1 MLWLA
6 AISAFLI
13 GGISGGAFIYF
24 LKLKNNGNITGELND
39 FQLRNVELQTI
50 IESLQ
55 RQQESETKL
64 LKNSFEQEKNILLEK
79 HAQEVRLLT
88 EQFERSRG
96 EMEKNHQD
104 RLEQVRKEISILKKS
119 IEHERKILAEKHAN
133 EIKLLSE
140 QFERTSAEIKNTHQA
155 RLDQL
160 KEEFKVL
167 SDKILE
173 EKTGK
178 LQNSNKE
185 QLENLLNPL
194 KEKMGEFK
202 NAVEDS
208 KNKGIELNSALTS
221 QLNKMMEET
230 NRIGGEAR
238 SLVCALK
245 GEQKTQGD
253 WGEMILEDILQ
264 RSGLF
269 RGVHYECQ
277 ETLRDEGGKVITG
290 ECEHKMRPD
299 VIVHYPD
306 GKDVIIDSK
315 VSLTAYTEYMNAEN
329 ETIRQEALDRHIL
342 SVRNHVKELKKKN
355 YTVYNSKSGRD
366 TVDFVLMFI
375 PNEGPFHL
383 AMLSVPTLWNEA
395 FQEKVL
401 IVSPTN
407 LMALLKIIHIAWT
420 REEQSRNQQE
430 ILKTAAEL
438 LDRLYSFYEDFDSIG
453 TQLSRVQKAYDE
465 ATNRLKQGTRNH
477 SVVLSGE
484 KLKQLGVRM
493 TKQKKMPPALNTMEN
508 LSLEDG
514 MENAPDETVSE
525 QEQ

>member
-1 MLWLA
+1 MLWLV
-6 AISAFLI
+6 AISAFLA
-13 GGISGGAFIYF
+13 GGISAGFIVYF
-24 LKLKNNGNITGELND
+24 QIMKKQEAATDEVNQL
-39 FQLRNVELQTI
+39 QLRNVELQAN
-50 IESLQ
+50 LDAA
-55 RQQESETKL
+55 RQQSISEKQL
-64 LKNSFEQEKNILLEK
+64 LKESFSHEQTLLAEK
-79 HAQEVRLLT
+79 HTSEIKLLT
-88 EQFERSRG
+88 EQFDRTFA
-96 EMEKNHQD
+96 EMEK
-104 RLEQVRKEISILKKS
+104 
-119 IEHERKILAEKHAN
+119 
-133 EIKLLSE
+133 
-140 QFERTSAEIKNTHQA
+140 THQTRIA
-155 RLDQL
+155 QL
-160 KEEFKVL
+160 KEEFKLL

-173 EKTGK
+173 EKSGK
-178 LQNSNKE
+178 LQSANKE

-208 KNKGIELNSALTS
+208 KNKGIELNSALTA

-230 NRIGGEAR
+230 SRIGGEAR
-238 SLVCALK
+238 NLVTALK

-264 RSGLF
+264 RSGLLP
-269 RGVHYECQ
+269 GIHYESQ
-277 ETLRDEGGKVITG
+277 ETLRDESGKVITG
-290 ECEHKMRPD
+290 ESQNKMRPD
-299 VIVHYPD
+299 IIVHYPD

-315 VSLTAYTEYMNAEN
+315 VSLTAYTDYMNTEN
-329 ETIRQEALDRHIL
+329 EPARKEALDRHIL
-342 SVRNHVKELKKKN
+342 SVRNHIKELKKKN
-355 YTVYNSKSGRD
+355 YTFYNSKSGRD

-383 AMLSVPTLWNEA
+383 AMLSAPTLWNEA

-438 LDRLYSFYEDFDSIG
+438 LDRLYAFYEDFDSIG
-453 TQLSRVQKAYDE
+453 TQLTRVQKAYDE
-465 ATNRLKQGTRNH
+465 ATNRLKQGTKNH

-484 KLKQLGVRM
+484 KLKQLGIRM
-493 TKQKKMPPALNTMEN
+493 TKQRKMPASLKTVEN

-514 MENAPDETVSE
+514 MEKAPAGTVSE

>member
-1 MLWLA
+1 MSWLIA
-6 AISAFLI
+6 VSAFLA
-13 GGISGGAFIYF
+13 GGITGGFIVRF
-24 LKLKNNGNITGELND
+24 QMMKKQVNSTGEFNTL
-39 FQLRNVELQTI
+39 QLRNVELQANLEAVKQQSVSEKQLLR
-50 IESLQ
+50 ES
-55 RQQESETKL
+55 
-64 LKNSFEQEKNILLEK
+64 FAHEQELLTEK
-79 HAQEVRLLT
+79 HASEIKLLT
-88 EQFERSRG
+88 EQFDRTFV
-96 EMEKNHQD
+96 EMEK
-104 RLEQVRKEISILKKS
+104 
-119 IEHERKILAEKHAN
+119 
-133 EIKLLSE
+133 
-140 QFERTSAEIKNTHQA
+140 THQA
-155 RLDQL
+155 RIAQL

-178 LQNSNKE
+178 LQNANKE
-185 QLENLLNPL
+185 QLETLLNPL

-208 KNKGIELNSALTS
+208 KNKGIELNSALS
-221 QLNKMMEET
+221 AQLNKMMEET

-238 SLVCALK
+238 SLVNALK

-264 RSGLF
+264 RSGLT

-277 ETLRDEGGKVITG
+277 ETLRDEGGKVISG
-290 ECEHKMRPD
+290 DNEHKMRPD

-315 VSLTAYTEYMNAEN
+315 VSLTAYTDYMNAED
-329 ETIRQEALDRHIL
+329 ETVRSEALDRHLL
-342 SVRNHVKELKKKN
+342 SVRNHIKELKKKN

-383 AMLSVPTLWNEA
+383 AMLSAPTLWNDA

-407 LMALLKIIHIAWT
+407 LMSLLKIIHIAWT
-420 REEQSRNQQE
+420 REEQNRNQQE

-438 LDRLYSFYEDFDSIG
+438 LDRLYSFYDAFDNIG
-453 TQLSRVQKAYDE
+453 TQLEKVQKAYDD
-465 ATNRLKQGTRNH
+465 ATNRLKQKVRNH
-477 SVVLSGE
+477 SVVHSGE

-493 TKQKKMPPALNTMEN
+493 TKQLKMPASLKTVEELALEENTEN
-508 LSLEDG
+508 
-514 MENAPDETVSE
+514 
-525 QEQ
+525 